1 MIAVVVQVVLVVAIV
16 VVVVVVFAAVVV
28 VAVSAVVVAA
38 GALCSPQGVRR
49 PCLSCADQPFGR
61 EVPPHT
67 LIQCLCES
75 A

>member
-16 VVVVVVFAAVVV
+16 VVVVVFVAVVV

>member
-16 VVVVVVFAAVVV
+16 VVVVVFVAVVV

-38 GALCSPQGVRR
+38 GGLCSPQGVRR